1 MREALPGTQGP
12 LPICRALMSPP
23 CPVPAL
29 KVPGEE
35 EEGASCQLCLHRGL
49 E

>member
-12 LPICRALMSPP
+12 LPFWSHRRPPP

-29 KVPGEE
+29 KVPGGEK
-35 EEGASCQLCLHRGL
+35 EGASGQQCLHRGL

>member
-1 MREALPGTQGP
+1 MGEALPGTQGP
-12 LPICRALMSPP
+12 PPFCGTLMSPP

-29 KVPGEE
+29 KVPGGEE
-35 EEGASCQLCLHRGL
+35 EAASCRLCLHRGL